1 MGALTMVNEVIVGWE
16 ALTMVNEVIVRW
28 EVLTMVKGHC
38 GMGGADRGE

>member
-1 MGALTMVNEVIVGWE
+1 MVNEVIVGWE

-38 GMGGADRGE
+38 GMGGADHGE